1 MKKYFILSLTAAALL
16 FSSCKKDEAKPGPRI
31 FKGPEVTFQHGKAFT
46 WYETDGNDKPLKIA
60 VNINDA
66 AWNSLSPG
74 GHGGGHQHNDHAEL
88 KFHPKVDANLFNHVG
103 LGWNPD
109 GHEPHFIYGLPH
121 FDFHFYN
128 VSPAEVAAIPPYDV
142 DSTGFLNLPAAAYL
156 PPTYFYAGG
165 GVPQMGTHWLDFT
178 SSELNGSAFTQT
190 FIYGTYAGK
199 VTFMEPM
206 ITRTFIEQNPTFTRS
221 IPQPAKVQK
230 TGYYP
235 TKLRFARNAD
245 SRDFIM
251 EDFVY
256 RTAE

>member
-1 MKKYFILSLTAAALL
+1 MKKYFILSLTAIAVL
-16 FSSCKKDEAKPGPRI
+16 FSSCKKDDAKPGNRI
-31 FKGPEVTFQHGKAFT
+31 YKGPEVTFQHGKAFT

-66 AWNSLSPG
+66 AWNSLDTSSQEG
-74 GHGGGHQHNDHAEL
+74 GHHHNNHAL
-88 KFHPKVDANLFNHVG
+88 LNFHPKVDANIFNHVE
-103 LGWNPD
+103 LGWNPH
-109 GHEPHFIYGLPH
+109 GHEPEFIYGLPH

-128 VSPAEVAAIPPYDV
+128 VSTAEVASIPPYEV
-142 DSTGFLNLPAAAYL
+142 DSTGFLNLPAAAYM

-206 ITRTFIEQNPTFTRS
+206 ITRAFIEANPTFTRS

-235 TKLRFARNAD
+235 TKVRLARNGT

-251 EDFVY
+251 EDFVF

>member
-1 MKKYFILSLTAAALL
+1 MKQIFLVTIALAGVL
-16 FSSCKKDEAKPGPRI
+16 ASCKKEDKPGNRI
-31 FKGPEVTFQHGKAFT
+31 FKGPEETFHLGKAHT
-46 WYETDGNDKPLKIA
+46 WYETDAQDKPLKVAI
-60 VNINDA
+60 NINDA
-66 AWNSLSPG
+66 AWNSLPAAG
-74 GHGGGHQHNDHAEL
+74 GHGGGHDHSNLAKL
-88 KFHPKVDANLFNHVG
+88 KFHPKVDANIFNHVE

-109 GHEPHFIYGLPH
+109 GHEPEFIYGLPH

-128 VSPAEVAAIPPYDV
+128 VSPAEVAAIPPYEV
-142 DSTGFLNLPAAAYL
+142 DSTGFLNLPAAAYM

-199 VTFMEPM
+199 VIFMEPM
-206 ITRTFIEQNPTFTRS
+206 ITKVFIETNPAFTRS

-235 TKLRFARNAD
+235 TKLRFARNSG
-245 SRDFIM
+245 SRDFIL

>member
-1 MKKYFILSLTAAALL
+1 MKQIFLVTIALAGL
-16 FSSCKKDEAKPGPRI
+16 FTSCKKEDKPGNRI
-31 FKGPEVTFQHGKAFT
+31 FKGPEENFQMGKAYT
-46 WYETDGNDKPLKIA
+46 WYEVDAQDKPLKIS
-60 VNINDA
+60 VNVNDA
-66 AWNSLSPG
+66 AWNSLST
-74 GHGGGHQHNDHAEL
+74 GHDGGGHQHQDHATL
-88 KFHPKVDANLFNHVG
+88 KFHPKVDANLFNHVS
-103 LGWNPD
+103 LGWNPH
-109 GHEPHFIYGLPH
+109 GHEPEFIYGLPH

-128 VSPAEVAAIPPYDV
+128 VSPAAVAAIPPYEV
-142 DSTGFLNLPAAAYL
+142 DSTGFLDLPAAHYL

-206 ITRTFIEQNPTFTRS
+206 ITKAFIEANPSFTRS

-235 TKLRFARNAD
+235 TKLRFVRNNG
-245 SRDFIM
+245 SRDFIL

-256 RTAE
+256 RIAE